1 MKKILLIV
9 LAVFL
14 LGCETAQQKQEREL
28 REKVFKNEF
37 LKASFSDL
45 MKLQANSSIIRDA
58 SEAEKKSFI
67 WDYNTSLGVY
77 MGLNNDIEKIIEN
90 ITQKEEL
97 YKQCIIAE
105 TYLRYVEDSLLI
117 EKYTNEKEKL
127 LTLLRQ

>member
-1 MKKILLIV
+1 M
-9 LAVFL
+9 FL
-14 LGCETAQQKQEREL
+14 LGCETAQQKHEREL

-45 MKLQANSSIIRDA
+45 MKLQATSSVIKDA
-58 SEAEKKSFI
+58 SETEKKSFI

-97 YKQCIIAE
+97 YKKCIIAE

>member
-1 MKKILLIV
+1 M
-9 LAVFL
+9 
-14 LGCETAQQKQEREL
+14 
-28 REKVFKNEF
+28 FKNEF

-45 MKLQANSSIIRDA
+45 MKLQATSSVIKDA
-58 SEAEKKSFI
+58 SETEKKSFI